1 LIVMSNANKKSVIAE
16 YQAVINALGDY
27 PAKSFTLAGKV
38 WKTVDVVDTFQAA
51 IDAINAGN
59 ADKIAWQASVA
70 KEKTAKAAARS
81 LCSSLRGYIA
91 VADGRTSNAFKTFG
105 FAPTPAAAS
114 PATKVA
120 AAKKTAAT
128 RKARGT
134 LGKRQRKAIIGVVA
148 PQTEPVVASKPV
160 AATQP
165 AGNGGSGS
173 SGSGSTGSGGIA
185 R

>member
-1 LIVMSNANKKSVIAE
+1 MSNKKSNIAE

-27 PAKSFTLAGKV
+27 PAKSFVLAGKV
-38 WKTVDVVDTFQAA
+38 WKTVDLARAFQAA

-70 KEKTAKAAARS
+70 KEKTAKALARS
-81 LCSSLRGYIA
+81 LFASLRGYIA
-91 VADGRTSNAFKTFG
+91 VADGKTSNAYKTFG
-105 FAPTPAAAS
+105 FAPAPATAS

-134 LGKRQRKAIIGVVA
+134 LGKRQRKAITGVVA
-148 PQTEPVVASKPV
+148 PASAPV
-160 AATQP
+160 AGVQP
-165 AGNGGSGS
+165 GAASQPGGTGSSNGS
-173 SGSGSTGSGGIA
+173 SGA
-185 R
+185 AH